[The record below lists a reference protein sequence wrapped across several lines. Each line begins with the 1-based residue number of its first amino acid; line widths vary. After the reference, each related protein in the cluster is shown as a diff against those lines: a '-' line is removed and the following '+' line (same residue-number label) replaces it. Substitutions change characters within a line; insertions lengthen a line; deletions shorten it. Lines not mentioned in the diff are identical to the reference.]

1 MYVGWYRI
9 GEIKSIQN
17 WYRIPI
23 QNRSA
28 KSEKS
33 RAAAALGARRGE
45 QSARDFPAHGRSWR
59 VGVHRSGMRILIM
72 IACLYSPDLGI
83 ALSWPRQRSNLSAVD
98 GAVTR
103 GWRDPLGPLSIQG
116 LMDTW
121 VSSFGVITIPTANP
135 PNPVRGRVP
144 SDVAMCGTES
154 RMAEKWSAAHTRSR
168 SEGRELAPLLLVRL
182 RDVTRQ

>member
-33 RAAAALGARRGE
+33 RAAAALGARWGAE
-45 QSARDFPAHGRSWR
+45 QVARDFPARDGRSWR
-59 VGVHRSGMRILIM
+59 VGVHRSGM

-83 ALSWPRQRSNLSAVD
+83 ALPWPIEAT
-98 GAVTR
+98 GA
-103 GWRDPLGPLSIQG
+103 
-116 LMDTW
+116 
-121 VSSFGVITIPTANP
+121 
-135 PNPVRGRVP
+135 
-144 SDVAMCGTES
+144 
-154 RMAEKWSAAHTRSR
+154 AAGARA
-168 SEGRELAPLLLVRL
+168 L
-182 RDVTRQ
+182 